1 MRLTKTKK
9 TTGKPFILFGNTGNI
24 ANNKTAKFKI
34 FCLLKSLL
42 LIFILPDFKFITFKI
57 ITEF

>member
-24 ANNKTAKFKI
+24 ANNKTAKFKT

-42 LIFILPDFKFITFKI
+42 LIFILPDFKFIPFKI
-57 ITEF
+57 IT